1 MTKVPDLESALA
13 YSRYATT
20 ALAARPDEKT
30 RLLATVDTPFDWAG
44 ARAALAT
51 TVDAGD
57 ARALADELRRL
68 RRRVF
73 IHAMVRDLT
82 ARADLVEVCADMST
96 LAETAL
102 SSATRLHHR
111 ALALE
116 FGEPRDEQ
124 GEAQELVIVGMGKL
138 GGRELNVSSDI
149 DLVFVYPEDGETDG
163 PRTLSNREF
172 FERLGRRVIGALH
185 EITPEGFVF
194 RVDMRL
200 RPYGASGPL
209 AVPYSALE
217 QYLITQGRAW
227 ERYAWLKARA
237 MTGRRHDELDALVA
251 PFVYR
256 KYLDYDAYD
265 GLRDIHRQIGE
276 QGRRNDYAQDIK
288 LGPGGIREIEFI
300 VQALQLVR
308 GGREPALRA
317 RGTLPALA
325 VAAERGLLPGAAVG
339 ALRDAYVYLRKLEHR
354 LQYRDDRQTQTLPA
368 DAGEREALAQA
379 MGARDARPS
388 IATWPRIVPPYRR
401 NSRTS
406 SARRGRATRPR
417 RPARRLPP
425 APAADRPRCLR
436 SRRSG
441 ATRSTPN
448 GRRRRWPPPGTR
460 IPRGSSRI

>member
-1 MTKVPDLESALA
+1 MPIVPDLESALA

-20 ALAARPDEKT
+20 ALETRPDEK
-30 RLLATVDTPFDWAG
+30 RVLVATVDVPFDWAS
-44 ARAALAT
+44 ARAELAV

-57 ARALADELRRL
+57 PLALADALRRL

-73 IHAMVRDLT
+73 VHTLVRDLT
-82 ARADLVEVCADMST
+82 ARADLVEVCADMTT

-102 SSATRLHHR
+102 AAATRLHHR
-111 ALALE
+111 LLAQE
-116 FGEPRDEQ
+116 FGEPRDEK

-163 PRTLSNREF
+163 ARTLSNREF
-172 FERLGRRVIGALH
+172 FERLGRKVIGALH

-237 MTGRRHDELDALVA
+237 MTGRRHDELEALVS

-256 KYLDYDAYD
+256 KYLDFDAYD

-288 LGPGGIREIEFI
+288 LGPGGIREVEFI

-308 GGREPALRA
+308 GGREPGLRA

-325 VAAERGLLPGAAVG
+325 AAADRGLLPVTAVA
-339 ALRDAYVYLRKLEHR
+339 ALRDAYVYLRNAR
-354 LQYRDDRQTQTLPA
+354 ASAAIPGRPA
-368 DAGEREALAQA
+368 DP
-379 MGARDARPS
+379 GA
-388 IATWPRIVPPYRR
+388 
-401 NSRTS
+401 
-406 SARRGRATRPR
+406 ARRRRGTRGPRSSDGRAGNRK
-417 RPARRLPP
+417 
-425 APAADRPRCLR
+425 LR
-436 SRRSG
+436 SRPGRASNRRIG
-441 ATRSTPN
+441 AVRGPL
-448 GRRRRWPPPGTR
+448 R
-460 IPRGSSRI
+460 RGSDEGRDREIRRARFRFHGGQLARAGRIHGRLG